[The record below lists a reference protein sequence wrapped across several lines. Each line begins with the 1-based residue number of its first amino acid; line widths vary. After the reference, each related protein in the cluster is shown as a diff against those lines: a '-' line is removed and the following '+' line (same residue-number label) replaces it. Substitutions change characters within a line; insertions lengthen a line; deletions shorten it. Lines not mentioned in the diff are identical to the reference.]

1 MEDICDGR
9 LYREQFD
16 NGGILADKRNISL
29 TINTDGVQVF
39 KSPPS
44 TFWPVYFCINE
55 LPLKLQMKKENMIL
69 AGLWFERSK
78 PEMLTFLEP
87 FVAKLKELE
96 TGITINNR
104 KFGTFVSKAVLL
116 LGMYDKPAKCA
127 VQNFTQYNGMHGC
140 GRCLYS
146 LVEALQLARMVMCMF
161 SLTRLTTL

>member
-127 VQNFTQYNGMHGC
+127 VQNFTQYNGMYGC
-140 GRCLYS
+140 GR
-146 LVEALQLARMVMCMF
+146 
-161 SLTRLTTL
+161 